1 MQVDETLVLGKE
13 SLELE
18 RLEISQHHLTLL
30 VSTTATRTQCPL
42 CGCVSDRVHSQYTR
56 TLADLPCHGVP
67 VTLRLRIRRFFC
79 EQTGC
84 RRAIFAQRIPEVA
97 DSYARKTE
105 RLERALSLV
114 GFALG
119 GEAGYRLAVEL
130 LGMVTSPDTL
140 LRRLRRATLPDT
152 AEVRVLGVDD
162 WAFRRGKR
170 YGTILVDLERRRAV
184 DLLPDR
190 QSSTLAKWLRSHPN
204 VEFVSRDRA
213 GAYADGIR
221 EGAPQAVQ
229 VADRWHLLKNLS
241 EALERFVDRHRPL
254 VEQAA
259 ANVSELQ
266 MIEYSLA
273 KPPAAMLSS
282 KEEGEKQLRRQNRY
296 KRYLRVI
303 ELHRQNLSE
312 RAIARTLPINRA
324 TVRKFLH
331 SDGFPERAANKR
343 KGSILDPYIPYVHC
357 RWAEGCN
364 NAHQLWR
371 ELQACGYEGKV
382 GMVRRYI
389 RRLRSGLA
397 ELSPEQQVTFLGTKA
412 AFKAPTSRRAGWWLQ
427 AELEDLDEE
436 QQAFV
441 ERLRELCPSAARAGE
456 LARWFREMVKE
467 RRPER
472 LGDWLDAAEQ
482 TELESFARSLR
493 KDYEAVR
500 AALSYEWSNGQVEGQ
515 IQRLKLVKRQMYGRA
530 NFDLLKQRVLAAA

>member
-1 MQVDETLVLGKE
+1 MQLDETLLLGHE
-13 SLELE
+13 SLELK
-18 RLEISQHHLTLL
+18 RLQISQHHLTLF
-30 VSTTATRTQCPL
+30 VSTTATRAQCPV
-42 CGCVSDRVHSQYTR
+42 CSCVSDRVHSHYTR
-56 TLADLPCHGVP
+56 TLADLPWHGLP
-67 VTLRLRIRRFFC
+67 VTLHLRIRRFFC

-84 RRAIFAQRIPEVA
+84 QRAIFAQRIPEIA

-105 RLERALSLV
+105 RLEHALSLV

-119 GEAGYRLAVEL
+119 GEAGYRLAVK
-130 LGMVTSPDTL
+130 LGMAISPDTL

-184 DLLPDR
+184 EILPDR
-190 QSSTLAKWLRSHPN
+190 QSSTLTQWLRSHPN

-241 EALERFVDRHRPL
+241 EAVERFVDRHRPL

-266 MIEYSLA
+266 MIEHSLA
-273 KPPAAMLSS
+273 KSPTTMLSS
-282 KEEGEKQLRRQNRY
+282 KEEGEKLLRRQNRY
-296 KRYLRVI
+296 ERYLRVI
-303 ELHRQNLSE
+303 ELRRQGLSE
-312 RAIARTLPINRA
+312 RAIARALTINRA

-331 SDGFPERAANKR
+331 SDGFPERASNKR
-343 KGSILDPYIPYVHC
+343 RDSILNPYIPYVHR
-357 RWAEGCN
+357 RWAEGCD

-382 GMVRRYI
+382 AMVRRYI
-389 RRLRSGLA
+389 RRLRSRLA
-397 ELSPEQQVTFLGTKA
+397 ELSPEQQVKFLGTQA

-427 AELEDLDEE
+427 AELEDLNEE

-441 ERLRELCPSAARAGE
+441 EWLHELCPSASRAGE
-456 LARWFREMVKE
+456 LARWFREMLKE

-472 LGDWLDAAEQ
+472 LDDWLEAAEQ
-482 TELESFARSLR
+482 TELKSFARSLR

-515 IQRLKLVKRQMYGRA
+515 IHRLKLVKRQMYGRA
-530 NFDLLKQRVLAAA
+530 NFELLKQRVLAAA

>member
-1 MQVDETLVLGKE
+1 MQVSETLVLGKE
-13 SLELE
+13 SLKLQ
-18 RLEISQHHLTLL
+18 RLEISQHHLTLF
-30 VSTTATRTQCPL
+30 VGTTATRAQCPL
-42 CGCVSDRVHSQYTR
+42 CGCVSNRVHSRYTR
-56 TLADLPCHGVP
+56 TLADLPRHGVP
-67 VTLRLRIRRFFC
+67 VTLHLRIRRFFC

-84 RRAIFAQRIPEVA
+84 RRAIFAERIPEVA
-97 DSYARKTE
+97 DSYARKTQ

-114 GFALG
+114 GLALG
-119 GEAGYRLAVEL
+119 GEAGCRLAVR

-140 LRRLRRATLPDT
+140 LRRLRRATLPDA

-241 EALERFVDRHRPL
+241 ETIERFVDRHRPL

-259 ANVSELQ
+259 ASVSGLQ
-266 MIEYSLA
+266 AIEHSLA
-273 KPPAAMLSS
+273 KSPKAMLSS
-282 KEEGEKQLRRQNRY
+282 KEEGEKQVCRQNRY
-296 KRYLRVI
+296 ERYLKVI
-303 ELHRQNLSE
+303 ELHRQGLSE
-312 RAIARTLPINRA
+312 RAIARTWAINRA
-324 TVRKFLH
+324 TVRKFLR
-331 SDGFPERAANKR
+331 SDGFPERASNKR
-343 KGSILDPYIPYVHC
+343 KGSILDPYLPYVHR
-357 RWAEGCN
+357 RWAEGCD
-364 NAHQLWR
+364 NAHQLRR
-371 ELQACGYEGKV
+371 ELQARGYQGKV
-382 GMVRRYI
+382 AVVRRYM
-389 RRLRSGLA
+389 RRLRSRLA

-427 AELEDLDEE
+427 AELEDLNEE

-472 LGDWLDAAEQ
+472 LDDWLDAAEQ
-482 TELESFARSLR
+482 TELESFAHSLR
-493 KDYEAVR
+493 KDYKAIR

-515 IQRLKLVKRQMYGRA
+515 IHRLKLVKRQMYGRA
-530 NFDLLKQRVLAAA
+530 NFELLKQRVLAAA

>member
-18 RLEISQHHLTLL
+18 RLEISQYHLTLFL
-30 VSTTATRTQCPL
+30 NTTATRAQCPV
-42 CGCVSDRVHSQYTR
+42 CGCVSNRVHSHYTR
-56 TLADLPCHGVP
+56 TLADLPWHGVP
-67 VTLRLRIRRFFC
+67 VTLHLRIRRFFC

-84 RRAIFAQRIPEVA
+84 RRAIFAERIPEVA
-97 DSYARKTE
+97 DYARKTG
-105 RLERALSLV
+105 RLESALSLI

-119 GEAGYRLAVEL
+119 GEAGCRLAVE

-140 LRRLRRATLPDT
+140 LRRLRRATFPDA

-162 WAFRRGKR
+162 WAFRRGRR

-190 QSSTLAKWLRSHPN
+190 QSSTLAEWLRFHPN

-241 EALERFVDRHRPL
+241 EAVERFVDRHRPL

-259 ANVSELQ
+259 TNVSGLQ
-266 MIEYSLA
+266 TIEYSLA
-273 KPPAAMLSS
+273 KSPMAMLSS
-282 KEEGEKQLRRQNRY
+282 KVEGEKQLRRQNRY
-296 KRYLRVI
+296 ERYLKVI
-303 ELHRQNLSE
+303 ELHRQGLSE
-312 RAIARTLPINRA
+312 RAIARTLTINRA
-324 TVRKFLH
+324 TVRKFLR
-331 SDGFPERAANKR
+331 SDGFPERASNKR
-343 KGSILDPYIPYVHC
+343 RGSILDAYIPYVHH
-357 RWAEGCN
+357 RWAEGCD

-371 ELQACGYEGKV
+371 ELQAHGYEGKV

-389 RRLRSGLA
+389 RRLRSRLA
-397 ELSPEQQVTFLGTKA
+397 ELSPEQRVKFLGTKA

-427 AELEDLDEE
+427 AELEDLNEE
-436 QQAFV
+436 QQQAFV

-472 LGDWLDAAEQ
+472 LDDWLDAAEQ

-515 IQRLKLVKRQMYGRA
+515 IHRLKLVKRQMYGRA